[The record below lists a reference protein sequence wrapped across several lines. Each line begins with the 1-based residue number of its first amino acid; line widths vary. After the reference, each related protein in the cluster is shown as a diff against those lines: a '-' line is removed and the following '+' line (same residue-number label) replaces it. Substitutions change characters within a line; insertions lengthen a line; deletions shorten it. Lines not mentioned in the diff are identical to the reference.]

1 MFLANAGDQELQLG
15 WGTTVMG
22 FGKGKWKKAEEGN
35 LDSDKHILFELKSQN
50 DLAVFDGKLQPIR
63 NIMGERRKT
72 NPAAT
77 VMYHE
82 MKDQAALGWGT
93 T

>member
-1 MFLANAGDQELQLG
+1 MFVLNTGDQEVQLG
-15 WGTTVMG
+15 WGATVMG

-50 DLAVFDGKLQPIR
+50 DLVVFDGKLQPIR
-63 NIMGERRKT
+63 NIMVERRKT

-77 VMYHE
+77 IMHHE
-82 MKDQAALGWGT
+82 MKYQAALRRGAT
-93 T
+93 